1 MNDPAYNGKTTIADI
16 RQMFARLFID
26 YKRLVNSRGA
36 NSPSS
41 SLDEFTETGTL
52 ELTGVSFNAD
62 EPSILGIPDYDYIC
76 REIAW
81 YDSASRSVSDI
92 PAPVPPIWKMIADEN
107 GEVNSNYGR
116 LVFHEDNGGQ
126 FQQVLTTLRNSPMSR
141 QAVMIYTRP
150 DIHLTAGKDFIC
162 TNVVQYLI
170 REGRLNAVVQMRSN
184 DAVFGYRN
192 DYAWQRV
199 VMTRLLR
206 GLKSA
211 PSRSTPTS
219 DAEILSKLKMGTI
232 TWQVGSLHIYPRHYP
247 LLEAAVDTGNWWQP
261 L

>member
-1 MNDPAYNGKTTIADI
+1 MNDPAYRNKTTVADI
-16 RQMFARLFID
+16 RQMFARLLID
-26 YKRLVNSRGA
+26 KSDVDE
-36 NSPSS
+36 SPSPAAGE
-41 SLDEFTETGTL
+41 LTETGTL

-62 EPSILGIPDYDYIC
+62 EPSILGIPDYDYIS

-81 YDSASRSVSDI
+81 YDSMSRRVIDMMA
-92 PAPVPPIWKMIADEN
+92 PPVPPIWRHIADEN
-107 GEVNSNYGR
+107 GDVNSNYGR
-116 LVFHEDNGGQ
+116 LVYHKDNGSQ
-126 FQQVLTTLRNSPMSR
+126 FHQVVKTLRNSPMSR

-150 DIHLTAGKDFIC
+150 DIHTAAGSDFIC

-170 REGRLNAVVQMRSN
+170 REGRLHAVVQMRSN

-199 VMTRLLR
+199 VMVRLLR
-206 GLKSA
+206 ELKATAGAASPA
-211 PSRSTPTS
+211 NEDLLST
-219 DAEILSKLKMGTI
+219 LKMGTI

-247 LLEAAVDTGNWWQP
+247 LLETAIETGNWWQP

>member
-1 MNDPAYNGKTTIADI
+1 MTEGMSVDDI
-16 RQMFARLFID
+16 RRMFARLFID

-62 EPSILGIPDYDYIC
+62 QPSILGIPDYDYIC

-81 YDSASRSVSDI
+81 YDSASRSVSDMQV
-92 PAPVPPIWKMIADEN
+92 PVPPIWKQIADEN

-116 LVFHEDNGGQ
+116 LVYHEDNAYQ
-126 FQQVLTTLRNSPMSR
+126 FQQVADTLRDSPTSR

-150 DIHLTAGKDFIC
+150 SIHVEAGKDFIC
-162 TNVVQYLI
+162 TNVVQYMI
-170 REGRLNAVVQMRSN
+170 RDGRLNAIVQMRSN

-199 VMTRLLR
+199 VLSRLVRDLKLR
-206 GLKSA
+206 GL
-211 PSRSTPTS
+211 TN
-219 DAEILSKLKMGTI
+219 LKMGTI

-247 LLEAAVDTGNWWQP
+247 LLEAAVETGSWWQP

>member
-1 MNDPAYNGKTTIADI
+1 MSIDDI
-16 RQMFARLFID
+16 RRMFARLFID

-81 YDSASRSVSDI
+81 YDSASRRVSDM

-116 LVFHEDNGGQ
+116 LVFHEDNDFQ
-126 FQQVLTTLRNSPMSR
+126 FQQVVKTLRNSPMSR

-150 DIHLTAGKDFIC
+150 DIHITAGSDFIC

-170 REGRLNAVVQMRSN
+170 REGRLHAVVQMRSN

-206 GLKSA
+206 ELKKGTLGPITTA
-211 PSRSTPTS
+211 T
-219 DAEILSKLKMGTI
+219 AEILSKLKMGTI

-247 LLEAAVDTGNWWQP
+247 LLEAAIETGNWWQP